1 MFILKKI
8 ITFSILPPGIFIVL
22 LLLGAIFLKK
32 RLKLLVVSL
41 AILLYVFSI
50 EPTKDLF
57 LLPLE
62 NTFAPPPVN
71 TVKIYDAYVVLGGGV
86 YDNAPDIDGKGIPG
100 EDALGRIVCA
110 FRLFRLFKKP
120 IIFSGGNIGERIAE
134 SEAAKRLLLSLGVNG
149 SYILPEGR
157 SKDTF
162 ENAKYVK
169 ELAGQHKITK
179 IVLITN
185 AYHMKRSKML
195 FDKHFKEVLPFPTGY
210 KTSRIKYDVFSYLPN
225 ACNMAI
231 ISIAIKEYLG
241 IIFYKITL

>member
-8 ITFSILPPGIFIVL
+8 ITLSILPPGIFIVL

-32 RLKLLVVSL
+32 RLKLLMVSL
-41 AILLYVFSI
+41 AILLYIFSI

-57 LLPLE
+57 LMPLE
-62 NTFAPPPVN
+62 DTFKPPPVN
-71 TVKIYDAYVVLGGGV
+71 EVKACDAYVVLGGGI

-100 EDALGRIVCA
+100 EDAMGRAVCA

-120 IIFSGGNIGERIAE
+120 IIFSGGKIGERKPE
-134 SEAAKRLLLSLGVNG
+134 SEVAKRLFLSLGVNENYVL
-149 SYILPEGR
+149 SEDR
-157 SKDTF
+157 SMDTF
-162 ENAKYVK
+162 ENARYVK
-169 ELAGQHKITK
+169 ELADRHKIAK

-195 FDKHFKEVLPFPTGY
+195 FDKHFKEVLPFPIGY
-210 KTSRIKYDVFSYLPN
+210 KSSRMKYDVYGFLPN
-225 ACNMAI
+225 AGNMAV

>member
-8 ITFSILPPGIFIVL
+8 ITFSILPPGIFIIL

-32 RLKLLVVSL
+32 RLKLLMVSL
-41 AILLYVFSI
+41 AILLYIFSI

-62 NTFAPPPVN
+62 NAFKPPPVY
-71 TVKIYDAYVVLGGGV
+71 TVKTYEAYVVLGGGV

-110 FRLFRLFKKP
+110 FRLFQLSKKP

-134 SEAAKRLLLSLGVNG
+134 SEVAKRLFISLGVNG

-162 ENAKYVK
+162 ENARYVK
-169 ELAGQHKITK
+169 ELAEQHKITR

-210 KTSRIKYDVFSYLPN
+210 KTSRMKYDVFSYLPN
-225 ACNMAI
+225 AGNTAV

-241 IIFYKITL
+241 IIFYKFAL

>member
-8 ITFSILPPGIFIVL
+8 ITFLILPPGIFIVL
-22 LLLGAIFLKK
+22 LLLGAVFLKK
-32 RLKLLVVSL
+32 RLKLLIVSL

-62 NTFAPPPVN
+62 DAFKPPPVD
-71 TVKIYDAYVVLGGGV
+71 TVKTYDAYVVLGGGI
-86 YDNAPDIDGKGIPG
+86 YDNAPDIGGKGIPG
-100 EDALGRIVCA
+100 EDALGRIICA
-110 FRLFRLFKKP
+110 YRLFQLSRKP
-120 IIFSGGNIGERIAE
+120 IIFSGGIIGERKAE
-134 SEAAKRLLLSLGVNG
+134 SEVAKKLFLSLGVNE

-162 ENAKYVK
+162 ENARYVK
-169 ELAGQHKITK
+169 ELAEQHKITR

-210 KTSRIKYDVFSYLPN
+210 KTSRMKYNVFSYLPSAGN
-225 ACNMAI
+225 TAI